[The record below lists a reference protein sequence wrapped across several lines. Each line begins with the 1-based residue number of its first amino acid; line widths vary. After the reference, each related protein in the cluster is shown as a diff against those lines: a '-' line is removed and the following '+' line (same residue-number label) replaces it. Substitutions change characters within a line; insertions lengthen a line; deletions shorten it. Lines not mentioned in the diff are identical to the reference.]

1 MARILV
7 VDDEQDVCDML
18 EKFLTIKG
26 YEVST
31 ALSGEDALAL
41 VKKEKPHIV
50 LLDIR
55 MPEMDGI
62 ECLERIKEIDK
73 EIGVIMITALKQEE
87 VGKKAMELGAYDY
100 ITKPLSLQYLQDCL
114 MVKLLQMTT

>member
-1 MARILV
+1 MARILI

-41 VKKEKPHIV
+41 VKEERPHIV

-55 MPEMDGI
+55 MPEMDGL
-62 ECLERIKEIDK
+62 ECLESIKEIDK
-73 EIGVIMITALKQEE
+73 EIGVIMITAIKQEE

>member
-18 EKFLTIKG
+18 EKFLKIKG

-55 MPEMDGI
+55 MPEMDGL

-114 MVKLLQMTT
+114 MVKLLQMTG

>member
-18 EKFLTIKG
+18 EKFLKIKG

-55 MPEMDGI
+55 MPEMDGL

-87 VGKKAMELGAYDY
+87 VGKKAMESGAYDY

-114 MVKLLQMTT
+114 MVKLLQMTV

>member
-7 VDDEQDVCDML
+7 VDDEQEVCDML

-41 VKKEKPHIV
+41 IKKERPHIV

-73 EIGVIMITALKQEE
+73 EIGVIMITAIKQDD

>member
-7 VDDEQDVCDML
+7 VDDEQEVCDML
-18 EKFLTIKG
+18 NKFLTLKG
-26 YEVST
+26 HEVFT

-41 VKKEKPHIV
+41 VKKERPHIV

-55 MPEMDGI
+55 MPYMDGI

-73 EIGVIMITALKQEE
+73 EIAVIMITAIKQDD
-87 VGKKAMELGAYDY
+87 VGMKAMELGAYDY
-100 ITKPLSLQYLQDCL
+100 ITKPLNLQYLQDCL
-114 MVKLLQMTT
+114 MAKLLQITF

>member
-1 MARILV
+1 MERILI
-7 VDDEQDVCDML
+7 VDDEPDVCNML

-26 YEVST
+26 YEVYT
-31 ALSGEDALAL
+31 ALSGEEALAL
-41 VKKEKPHIV
+41 VKKERPHIV

-62 ECLERIKEIDK
+62 ECLERIKKIDK
-73 EIGVIMITALKQEE
+73 EVGVIMITAIKQED
-87 VGKKAMELGAYDY
+87 VGKRAMELGAYDY

-114 MVKLLQMTT
+114 MIKLLQMTT

>member
-18 EKFLTIKG
+18 EKFLKIKG

-31 ALSGEDALAL
+31 ALSGEEALTL
-41 VKKEKPHIV
+41 VKEEKPHVV

-55 MPEMDGI
+55 MPEMDGL

-73 EIGVIMITALKQEE
+73 EISVIMITALKQEE

>member
-26 YEVST
+26 YEVYT
-31 ALSGEDALAL
+31 ALSGEDALAM

-50 LLDIR
+50 LLDII
-55 MPEMDGI
+55 MPKMDGI

-73 EIGVIMITALKQEE
+73 EIGVIMITAIKQDD

>member
-7 VDDEQDVCDML
+7 VDDEPDVCEML

-31 ALSGEDALAL
+31 ALSGEEALTL
-41 VKKEKPHIV
+41 VKKEKPHII

-55 MPEMDGI
+55 MPEMDGL
-62 ECLERIKEIDK
+62 ECLERIKEIDQD
-73 EIGVIMITALKQEE
+73 IGVIMITAIKQEE

>member
-7 VDDEQDVCDML
+7 VDDEQEVCDML

-31 ALSGEDALAL
+31 ALSGEDALTL
-41 VKKEKPHIV
+41 VKEESPHIV

-55 MPEMDGI
+55 MPEMDGL

-73 EIGVIMITALKQEE
+73 KIEVIMITAIKQEE

>member
-7 VDDEQDVCDML
+7 VDDEQDVCEML

-62 ECLERIKEIDK
+62 ECLEHIKEIDR
-73 EIGVIMITALKQEE
+73 EIGVIMITAIKQDD

>member
-1 MARILV
+1 MARILI

-41 VKKEKPHIV
+41 IKEERPHIV

-55 MPEMDGI
+55 MPEMDGL
-62 ECLERIKEIDK
+62 ECLESIKEIDK
-73 EIGVIMITALKQEE
+73 EIGVIMITAIKQEE

>member
-1 MARILV
+1 MAKILV
-7 VDDEQDVCDML
+7 VDDEQGVCDML
-18 EKFLTIKG
+18 EKFLKIKG

-31 ALSGEDALAL
+31 ALSGEEALTL
-41 VKKEKPHIV
+41 VKEEKPHIV

-55 MPEMDGI
+55 MPEMDGL

-73 EIGVIMITALKQEE
+73 EIGVIMITAIKQEE

-114 MVKLLQMTT
+114 MVKLLQMTP